1 MEQYDQAG
9 IDALARAGRPIPG
22 QSLTASP
29 DERRPFE
36 QPPEFTNFKEALDYT
51 ASELLLEENYMP
63 MMAAIADG
71 VPVVDLAT
79 QMGYV
84 GFREGKWNPDL
95 MLMLM
100 EPLMY
105 LLMALAEKAGID
117 YRIDSDDEDEDE
129 DTIFEQKAKNI
140 SETIKEKTAKA
151 DGIPSGALPSDIL
164 EKIEQMEAPRSLLEK
179 EEEMI
184 TEEEQPQPQGLLQR
198 GQ

>member
-9 IDALARAGRPIPG
+9 IDALVRAGRPIPG

-95 MLMLM
+95 MMMLL
-100 EPLMY
+100 EPFMY
-105 LLMALAEKAGID
+105 LLMALAEKAGIE
-117 YRIDSDDEDEDE
+117 YKIDNDEEDDEDS
-129 DTIFEQKAKNI
+129 ILEQTAKNI
-140 SETIKEKTAKA
+140 SEQVKEKTAK
-151 DGIPSGALPSDIL
+151 GIPEGALPEEVV
-164 EKIEQMEAPRSLLEK
+164 EKIETLQISPSLLEPQQ
-179 EEEMI
+179 ESIEQ
-184 TEEEQPQPQGLLQR
+184 QPQQSLLER